1 MIGNLSGIVD
11 EVRSDHIIL
20 NVNDIGYIVHL
31 SAKTLSACAIGSR
44 IKLLIETYANN
55 RENTAQL
62 YGFISKEEQQC
73 LRLLVKVS
81 GVSYKTAMSILSKL
95 TPEQL
100 FLAIMN
106 EDKVA
111 LKMSGLGLKLINRII
126 TELSGK
132 VRALNIMKSI
142 SCGKEYAEDA
152 RNINIRPE
160 QLDDFVGQKDLIQ
173 NLKVF
178 INAAK
183 TRTEALDHVL
193 LYGPPGLGK
202 TTLAQIISKE
212 LRVSFRATSGPL
224 LSKAGDLA
232 AVLTTLN
239 AKDVLFIDEI
249 HRLNR
254 NIEEVLY
261 TAMEDF
267 CLDIL
272 VGEGPSTRTLR
283 IDLPP
288 FTLIGATT
296 RLGLLSAPLRDRF
309 GIPLH
314 LEFYSFEELV
324 NIIKRGA
331 RVLSTEIEEN
341 AAREIACRAR
351 GTPRIALRLLR
362 RIRDF
367 VEVKDDKKITY
378 EVADSVLLKL
388 GVDKMGLNKLD
399 MNYLRFLFNTSGP
412 VGIDTISIAL
422 SEDVGNIEETVEP
435 YLIKISFVKRT
446 PRGRVL
452 TDQAKEYL
460 SL

>member
-1 MIGNLSGIVD
+1 M
-11 EVRSDHIIL
+11 
-20 NVNDIGYIVHL
+20 
-31 SAKTLSACAIGSR
+31 
-44 IKLLIETYANN
+44 
-55 RENTAQL
+55 
-62 YGFISKEEQQC
+62 
-73 LRLLVKVS
+73 
-81 GVSYKTAMSILSKL
+81 
-95 TPEQL
+95 
-100 FLAIMN
+100 
-106 EDKVA
+106 
-111 LKMSGLGLKLINRII
+111 
-126 TELSGK
+126 
-132 VRALNIMKSI
+132 
-142 SCGKEYAEDA
+142 
-152 RNINIRPE
+152 
-160 QLDDFVGQKDLIQ
+160 
-173 NLKVF
+173 
-178 INAAK
+178 
-183 TRTEALDHVL
+183 
-193 LYGPPGLGK
+193 YGPPGLGK
-202 TTLAQIISKE
+202 TTLAQIVSKE

-254 NIEEVLY
+254 SIEEVLY

-331 RVLSTEIEEN
+331 RVLSAEIEED

>member
-1 MIGNLSGIVD
+1 
-11 EVRSDHIIL
+11 
-20 NVNDIGYIVHL
+20 
-31 SAKTLSACAIGSR
+31 
-44 IKLLIETYANN
+44 
-55 RENTAQL
+55 
-62 YGFISKEEQQC
+62 
-73 LRLLVKVS
+73 
-81 GVSYKTAMSILSKL
+81 
-95 TPEQL
+95 
-100 FLAIMN
+100 
-106 EDKVA
+106 
-111 LKMSGLGLKLINRII
+111 
-126 TELSGK
+126 
-132 VRALNIMKSI
+132 MKSI
-142 SCGKEYAEDA
+142 SCSKEYSEDV
-152 RNINIRPE
+152 RNLNIRPE

-178 INAAK
+178 INAAQ
-183 TRTEALDHVL
+183 TRAEALDHVL

-202 TTLAQIISKE
+202 TTLAQIVSKE

-224 LSKAGDLA
+224 LSKARDLA

-254 NIEEVLY
+254 SIEEVLY

-324 NIIKRGA
+324 DIIKRGA
-331 RVLSTEIEEN
+331 RVLCAEIEKD
-341 AAREIACRAR
+341 AVQEIACCAR

-367 VEVKDDKKITY
+367 VEVKDDKKITC
-378 EVADSVLLKL
+378 EIAGSALSKL
-388 GVDKMGLNKLD
+388 GIDKMGLNKLD
-399 MNYLRFLFNTSGP
+399 MDYLRFLFNTSGP

-435 YLIKISFVKRT
+435 YLIKVSFVKRT

-460 SL
+460 SINSVIC